1 MRVLLTGASGY
12 LGQHVLSRLRARG
25 CELVVLGRRRPEGT
39 QDLAWVEADLLDGGD
54 LTAALRQAG
63 ASHLLH
69 LAWYADYGKF
79 WTSALNLRW
88 VDASLRLLQ
97 AFTEAGGKHV
107 LMTGSCAE
115 YDWSGEGPF
124 HEDRT
129 PLNPATL
136 YGAAKDATRRLA
148 QAWCRDQGAT
158 LAWAHVFFP
167 FGPGEARQRM
177 LPSLIEVF
185 RGHAAPFG
193 VNAEARRGML
203 PVRDAAEALVHL
215 LAQGGDGRYNICSGQ
230 AVQVGEVVRTLA
242 RLCDADPAPV
252 LALATARPGDPALL
266 AGDNSRLLATGWR
279 PTLSLEQG
287 LQAMVRAALTNP
299 AVPEGVQR

>member
-12 LGQHVLSRLRARG
+12 LGRHVLDRLRARG
-25 CELVVLGRRRPEGT
+25 CEIVLLGRSRPAQAPDLPWLAVDLLEGR
-39 QDLAWVEADLLDGGD
+39 DLAPLLREA
-54 LTAALRQAG
+54 R

-69 LAWYADYGKF
+69 LAWYAEYGRF
-79 WTSALNLRW
+79 WRSPLNLRW

-97 AFTEAGGKHV
+97 AFTEAGGRHA

-115 YDWSGEGPF
+115 YDWRGDGLF

-148 QAWCRDQGAT
+148 QAWCREQGAT
-158 LAWAHVFFP
+158 LAWGHVFFP

-193 VNAEARRGML
+193 VNAQARRGML
-203 PVRDAAEALVHL
+203 PVRDAAEAFVHL
-215 LAQGGDGRYNICSGQ
+215 LAQGCEGRYNICSGQ
-230 AVQVGEVVRTLA
+230 PVQLGEVVRTLA
-242 RLCDADPAPV
+242 RLCAADPAPV

-266 AGDNSRLLATGWR
+266 VGDNARLLATGWR
-279 PTLSLEQG
+279 PTLTLEQG
-287 LQAMVRAALTNP
+287 LAAMVAP
-299 AVPEGVQR
+299 APAGVGP

>member
-12 LGQHVLSRLRARG
+12 LGQHVLARLRARG
-25 CELVVLGRRRPEGT
+25 CEIVVLGRHRPAGAE
-39 QDLAWVEADLLDGGD
+39 DLSWLPVDLLDGRD
-54 LTAALRQAG
+54 LGPVLREARV
-63 ASHLLH
+63 SHLLH
-69 LAWYADYGKF
+69 LAWYAEYGKF

-97 AFTEAGGKHV
+97 AFTEQGGRHV
-107 LMTGSCAE
+107 LMAGSCAE
-115 YDWSGEGPF
+115 YDWSGAGPL

-129 PLNPATL
+129 PLNPASL
-136 YGAAKDATRRLA
+136 YGTAKDATRRLA

-158 LAWAHVFFP
+158 LAWGHVFFP

-185 RGHAAPFG
+185 DGRAAPFG

-215 LAQGGDGRYNICSGQ
+215 LAQGCEGRYNICSGQ
-230 AVQVGEVVRTLA
+230 PVQVGEVVRTLA
-242 RLCDADPAPV
+242 RLCGADPAPV
-252 LALATARPGDPALL
+252 LALATARPGDPAVLV
-266 AGDNSRLLATGWR
+266 GDNNRLLATGWR
-279 PTLSLEQG
+279 PVQTLEQG
-287 LQAMVRAALTNP
+287 LQAMVQATLMKPVA
-299 AVPEGVQR
+299 PEGVQR

>member
-25 CELVVLGRRRPEGT
+25 CETVLLGRSRPAGAEN
-39 QDLAWVEADLLDGGD
+39 LPWLPVDLLDGGD
-54 LTAALRQAG
+54 LASAMREAR

-69 LAWYADYGKF
+69 LAWYAEYGKF
-79 WTSALNLRW
+79 WTSPLNLRW

-97 AFTEAGGKHV
+97 AFTEAGGRHV
-107 LMTGSCAE
+107 VMAGSCAE
-115 YDWSGEGPF
+115 YDWSGTGPS
-124 HEDRT
+124 HEEHT

-148 QAWCRDQGAT
+148 QAWCRAQGAT
-158 LAWAHVFFP
+158 LAWGHVFFP

-185 RGHAAPFG
+185 RGRAAPFG
-193 VNAEARRGML
+193 VNAQAWRGML
-203 PVRDAAEALVHL
+203 PVRDAAEAFVHL
-215 LAQGGDGRYNICSGQ
+215 LAQGCDGRYNICSGQ

-242 RLCDADPAPV
+242 RLCGADPAPV
-252 LALATARPGDPALL
+252 LSLATVRPGDPALL
-266 AGDNSRLLATGWR
+266 VGDNTRLLAAGWR
-279 PTLSLEQG
+279 PTLTLEQG
-287 LQAMVRAALTNP
+287 LAAMVQGMTTRIQ
-299 AVPEGVQR
+299 GVQT

>member
-12 LGQHVLSRLRARG
+12 LGQHVLARLRERG
-25 CELVVLGRRRPEGT
+25 CEVVLLGRSRPAGAE
-39 QDLAWVEADLLDGGD
+39 DLPWLAADLLECRD
-54 LTAALRQAG
+54 LAPVLREAR

-69 LAWYADYGKF
+69 LAWYAEYGRF
-79 WTSALNLRW
+79 WHSPLNLRW

-97 AFTEAGGKHV
+97 AFTEEGGRHA

-115 YDWSGEGPF
+115 YDWRGAGLF
-124 HEDRT
+124 HEDHT
-129 PLNPATL
+129 PMNPASL

-148 QAWCRDQGAT
+148 QAWCREQGTT
-158 LAWAHVFFP
+158 LAWGHVFFP

-185 RGHAAPFG
+185 RGRAAPFG

-203 PVRDAAEALVHL
+203 PVRDAAQALVHL
-215 LAQGGDGRYNICSGQ
+215 LAQGCDGRYNICSGQ
-230 AVQVGEVVRTLA
+230 PVQVGEVVRTLA
-242 RLCDADPAPV
+242 RLCGADPSPV
-252 LALATARPGDPALL
+252 LSLATVRPGDPALL

-279 PTLSLEQG
+279 PTLTLEQG
-287 LQAMVRAALTNP
+287 LAAMVQPCAGEART
-299 AVPEGVQR
+299 